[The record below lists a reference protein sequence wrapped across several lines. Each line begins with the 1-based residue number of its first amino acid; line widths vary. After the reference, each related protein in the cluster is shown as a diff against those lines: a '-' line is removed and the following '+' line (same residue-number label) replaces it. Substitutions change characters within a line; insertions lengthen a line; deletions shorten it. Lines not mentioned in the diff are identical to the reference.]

1 MYLDFITVPT
11 IAFKNQK
18 KKKNIDKRPTLKDFI
33 IIIFQ

>member
-11 IAFKNQK
+11 IAFKNQ